1 MRCRFCDT
9 DIAAKA
15 LICYRC
21 GRATADSRVAPPPA
35 QRGPTGLVAVAV
47 ALVAGAV
54 AAYLPAIADAVV
66 LWVGWAGLAAVAG
79 ATASAWWRSRSRG

>member
-21 GRATADSRVAPPPA
+21 GRATADPRPPPPV
-35 QRGPTGLVAVAV
+35 RHGPTGAVTVAVT
-47 ALVAGAV
+47 LIAGAV
-54 AAYLPAIADAVV
+54 AAYLPAVADGVV

-79 ATASAWWRSRSRG
+79 AAASAWWRFRA